1 MRQETEKMVEIAKE
15 AGKIAMKYWNELKE
29 HHISTKED
37 GSILTIADTEVD
49 AYIRK
54 ELEDAFPDHSVLSE
68 ESENTKTTE
77 GVFIIDPIDGTK
89 NFANGDSNFGIS
101 IGFVVNGKS
110 EIGVVYA
117 PAENN
122 IYIGEKGGSSYKNGE
137 KINISKNDS
146 LSSAKL
152 FIHGG
157 RTQKTVDTHE
167 KIRSICE
174 NENPDIKIEKVKGCA
189 SLDICRVAD
198 GIYDGFI
205 HRGLGAWD
213 VAAGIIILESAG
225 GVVCNLNG
233 TEKNLFVPGI
243 IATNNELKDKL
254 VAITKDC

>member
-68 ESENTKTTE
+68 ESENKKTTE

-89 NFANGDSNFGIS
+89 NFANGDTNFGIS

-122 IYIGEKGGSSYKNGE
+122 IYIGEKGGSSYKNNI
-137 KINISKNDS
+137 KIQVSEIDS
-146 LSSAKL
+146 LANAKL
-152 FIHGG
+152 FIHEG
-157 RTQKTVDTHE
+157 RSLNTVNTHE
-167 KIRSICE
+167 NLRTLFSKEHSNIV
-174 NENPDIKIEKVKGCA
+174 IEKVKGCA
-189 SLDICRVAD
+189 SLDICRIAD
-198 GIYDGFI
+198 GTYDAFI
-205 HRGLGAWD
+205 HKGLSAWD
-213 VAAGIIILESAG
+213 IAAGMVILESAG
-225 GVVCNLNG
+225 GVACHFDG
-233 TEKNLFVPGI
+233 SIKNLFEKNIVT
-243 IATNNELKDKL
+243 TNPKLKDKI